1 MIRLFNRLPI
11 TRIKLFI
18 ARTIYCLVHLI
29 YREDKRIIVRD
40 GITYEVDLSEVVD
53 LSLFLFGKFQ
63 EHVAENKRLSL
74 PQDAVIFDV
83 GANIGAMTLLF
94 AKRVPSGRIY
104 SFEPTFYAFAK
115 LKRNLALNP
124 ELANRVVAI
133 QSFVSSTTSRQSD
146 IRAYASWKVG
156 GSEEGGKHRVHGGT
170 VKSAEGIG
178 AVSLD
183 DFCEQNNI
191 KRLDFIKI
199 DTDGHELEVLK
210 GAQKVIGRF
219 KPAVIFEIGTYLMW
233 ERNINFSDYLKFFAS
248 LNYSLLNSDNLQEIT
263 ADNYRKYIPLKKTI
277 DILATA
283 NT

>member
-74 PQDAVIFDV
+74 PQDAGIFDV
-83 GANIGAMTLLF
+83 GANIGSMTLQF
-94 AKRVPSGRIY
+94 AKQASSGRIY
-104 SFEPTFYAFAK
+104 AFEPTFYAFAK
-115 LKRNLALNP
+115 LKRNLELNP
-124 ELANRVVAI
+124 ELANRVFAI
-133 QSFVSSTTSRQSD
+133 QSFVSSTSSRQAD
-146 IRAYASWKVG
+146 IKAYASWKVG
-156 GSEEGGKHRVHGGT
+156 GFEESGKHRVHGGT

-183 DFCEQNNI
+183 DFCEQNDI

-210 GAQKVIGRF
+210 GARKIISRF
-219 KPAVIFEIGTYLMW
+219 KPAIIFEIGIYIMQ
-233 ERNINFSDYLKFFAS
+233 ERNIDFSDYSKFFAS
-248 LNYSLLNSDNLQEIT
+248 VNYSLLDSDSLEEIT
-263 ADNYRKYIPLKKTI
+263 ADNYRKHVPLKRTI